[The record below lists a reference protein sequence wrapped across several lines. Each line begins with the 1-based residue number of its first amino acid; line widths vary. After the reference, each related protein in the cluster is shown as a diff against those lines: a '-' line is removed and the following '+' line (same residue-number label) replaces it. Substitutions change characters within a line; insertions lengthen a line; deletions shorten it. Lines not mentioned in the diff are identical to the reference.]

1 MRKGALL
8 SRMFDAWDCRPI
20 PRTEREEIRSELRDE
35 LRARVEP
42 RALSSSSGLAE
53 RRKSA
58 KFWRETAYARA
69 RARASVR
76 LSAGTAASRIA
87 GARARGEKARD
98 AEAV

>member
-69 RARASVR
+69 SVR